1 MKMSSLPLK
10 KLNSSNKSSFTLL
23 EVDAF
28 RVKLKFKVKM
38 DFTELYL
45 ENRLDIDIKSIVF

>member
-28 RVKLKFKVKM
+28 RDKLKFKAKM